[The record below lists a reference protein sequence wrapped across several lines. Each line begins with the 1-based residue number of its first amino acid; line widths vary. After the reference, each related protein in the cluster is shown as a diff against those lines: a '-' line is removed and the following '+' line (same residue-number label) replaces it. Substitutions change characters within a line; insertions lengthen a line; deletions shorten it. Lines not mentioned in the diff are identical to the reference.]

1 MVCELTAP
9 VDVTEQIEAKLL
21 ELPQVDCP
29 VLHHFGPGVYIRE
42 VRMPAGSLILG
53 HRHKHKHT
61 NILVSGR
68 LKFLNEGGEVAELV
82 APAVIVSNPGRKLA
96 FILEDTVWQNVYAT
110 EERDVEKLEAE
121 LLDKSAAWEEYSDH
135 AFKLRVATHDK
146 DRVDFL
152 NVIAAFGM
160 DESFVESISKAEDD
174 QIPFPEGSA
183 PKVALHPSPIHGTGV
198 FASFPVGAF
207 DVIGPARINGKR
219 TPLGRYTNHSAHPNA
234 FFVKNDNGDIYTMAS
249 NDILGRSGGDN
260 GQEIT
265 VDYYQALKINGHQI
279 NLEKGG
285 LPWLG

>member
-9 VDVTEQIEAKLL
+9 VDATEQIEAQLL
-21 ELPQVDCP
+21 QLPQVDCP

-68 LKFLNEGGEVAELV
+68 LKFLNEGGEVVELT
-82 APAVIVSNPGRKLA
+82 APAVITSNPGRKLA

-110 EERDVEKLEAE
+110 EERDIEKLESN
-121 LLDKSAAWEEYSDH
+121 LLDKSAAWAEYRNQ
-135 AFKLRVATHDK
+135 AFKLQAAAHDK

-152 NVIAAFGM
+152 DVITAFGM
-160 DESFVESISKAEDD
+160 DESFVESISKSEDD

-198 FASFPVGAF
+198 FASFPIASF
-207 DVIGPARINGKR
+207 EIIGPARLEGKR
-219 TPLGRYTNHSAHPNA
+219 TPLGRFTNHSMNPNA
-234 FFVKNDNGDIYTMAS
+234 FFVKNDDGDIYLMS
-249 NDILGRSGGDN
+249 CRDIRGCSGGDN
-260 GQEIT
+260 GEEIT
-265 VDYYQALKINGHQI
+265 VDYHQALKINGYQI
-279 NLEKGG
+279 QGG
-285 LPWLG
+285 TK